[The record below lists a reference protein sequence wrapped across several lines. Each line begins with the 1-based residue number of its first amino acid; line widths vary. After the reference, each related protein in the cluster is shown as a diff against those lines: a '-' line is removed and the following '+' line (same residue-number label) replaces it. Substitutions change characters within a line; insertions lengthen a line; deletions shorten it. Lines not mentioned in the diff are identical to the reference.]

1 MGTVVTYTDKIIS
14 KIKFILSFICIIN
27 KNLTRWLPYRYGEL
41 YKQIFLFSLSDEVST
56 CTNVRLADYQNTGN
70 QYLSI

>member
-1 MGTVVTYTDKIIS
+1 MGTVVTDTDKIIS

-41 YKQIFLFSLSDEVST
+41 YKKIFLFSLSDEVST
-56 CTNVRLADYQNTGN
+56 CTKVRLADFQNT
-70 QYLSI
+70 